1 MIYKVDMFLEFAI
14 FPVTLD
20 NLFPSIHFQV
30 IFIMKNL
37 KLSNYYFAIDSFLF
51 YVCIY
56 VLA

>member
-1 MIYKVDMFLEFAI
+1 MIYKVDMFLEFTT

-37 KLSNYYFAIDSFLF
+37 KLSN
-51 YVCIY
+51 
-56 VLA
+56 